1 MKLVC
6 NILYL
11 EMTMIAHR
19 IILKLYGQFAFTFV
33 ESHILAQLLYKCQTS
48 LLHKEL
54 KGTPVLL
61 VKLYLRLHKILL
73 EV

>member
-19 IILKLYGQFAFTFV
+19 MILKLYGQFAFTFV
-33 ESHILAQLLYKCQTS
+33 TVPYFSSTFVQVPDFIIT
-48 LLHKEL
+48 
-54 KGTPVLL
+54 
-61 VKLYLRLHKILL
+61 
-73 EV
+73 